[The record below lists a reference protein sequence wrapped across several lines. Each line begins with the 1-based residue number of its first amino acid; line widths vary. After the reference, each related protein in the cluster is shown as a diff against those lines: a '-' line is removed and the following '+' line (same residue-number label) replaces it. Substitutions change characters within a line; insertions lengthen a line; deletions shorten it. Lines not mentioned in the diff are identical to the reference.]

1 MAGFLAGVAGAW
13 LPARRAASLP
23 IADLK
28 ANRKRREP
36 RTPSKLLKALRI
48 LLPIVGLVALLFQNR
63 WESPVLGA
71 VASVALIAAAAILI
85 EPSLGMVGR
94 PIGAVLGQ
102 AASVGLRDQSRAP
115 SRAIGASA
123 VLLAG
128 VGLAVWIGN
137 TGQSFER
144 FVAGTSASARSAD
157 LMVDGS
163 VDEVELGQNS
173 PRLDEEILEGL
184 LTIPG
189 IELAVGDVM
198 AIATNPEI
206 GIHAVD
212 PGRFQ
217 SEHYPRWELAANSL
231 PDALARVSRGEGL
244 LADPEVLRTHR
255 IEVGDTLQISSPTGA
270 LDLPIVGVMRTS
282 FITPRGTVVLSRDV
296 YRQAWGDSSIGR
308 AYVALRPGADKK
320 IVRKQI
326 LEKMGNK
333 YRIRVIDNDEL
344 RAWVAASVQ
353 RAFGFLDTMSAITIV
368 VVLIGAADA
377 LIANV
382 LERTREIGTLR
393 SLGYSPAAIARM
405 VLAQALA
412 IGIVGSGLAVLVGIG
427 TSLAFVE
434 GVLQAILGWQLEMYV
449 RYAVVS
455 AIALMGIM
463 ACVVGA
469 LIPAVRA
476 SKMSIGQALREQ

>member
-1 MAGFLAGVAGAW
+1 
-13 LPARRAASLP
+13 
-23 IADLK
+23 
-28 ANRKRREP
+28 
-36 RTPSKLLKALRI
+36 
-48 LLPIVGLVALLFQNR
+48 
-63 WESPVLGA
+63 
-71 VASVALIAAAAILI
+71 
-85 EPSLGMVGR
+85 
-94 PIGAVLGQ
+94 
-102 AASVGLRDQSRAP
+102 
-115 SRAIGASA
+115 
-123 VLLAG
+123 
-128 VGLAVWIGN
+128 
-137 TGQSFER
+137 
-144 FVAGTSASARSAD
+144 
-157 LMVDGS
+157 
-163 VDEVELGQNS
+163 
-173 PRLDEEILEGL
+173 
-184 LTIPG
+184 
-189 IELAVGDVM
+189 
-198 AIATNPEI
+198 
-206 GIHAVD
+206 
-212 PGRFQ
+212 
-217 SEHYPRWELAANSL
+217 
-231 PDALARVSRGEGL
+231 
-244 LADPEVLRTHR
+244 VLRTHR